1 MKQSQ
6 LSLINK
12 SKIIFWDFDGVIKES
27 LKIKEKTFLELF
39 KNRKPSELK
48 EIALYHRNNGGV
60 SRKMKIKYF
69 YKEIFNLNLSED
81 KLSAL
86 CNKFAFLVENRVIK
100 SRWAPGVMKILK
112 NKKKDQL
119 FYLLTG
125 TPDKEIK
132 SITKKL
138 NIDNLFEAIYGYPNN
153 KNKIVREILKNK
165 MISSKNTLFIGDAKT
180 DYNAAKL
187 NKVPFVLKKN
197 RYNSELQ
204 KIKSIEIID
213 NFILK

>member
-12 SKIIFWDFDGVIKES
+12 SKIVFWDFDGIIKES
-27 LKIKEKTFLELF
+27 LKVKEKTFLELF

-60 SRKMKIKYF
+60 SRVKKIKYF
-69 YKEIFNLNLSED
+69 YKEIFNIDLPKDRLSE
-81 KLSAL
+81 L
-86 CNKFAFLVENRVIK
+86 CAKFALLVENRVVN
-100 SRWAPGVMKILK
+100 SRWAPGVKKILK

-125 TPDKEIK
+125 TPDNEIK
-132 SITKKL
+132 NITKKL

-153 KNKIVREILKNK
+153 KDKIVREILRNK

-187 NKVPFVLKKN
+187 NKVPFVLRKN

-213 NFILK
+213 NFLIK